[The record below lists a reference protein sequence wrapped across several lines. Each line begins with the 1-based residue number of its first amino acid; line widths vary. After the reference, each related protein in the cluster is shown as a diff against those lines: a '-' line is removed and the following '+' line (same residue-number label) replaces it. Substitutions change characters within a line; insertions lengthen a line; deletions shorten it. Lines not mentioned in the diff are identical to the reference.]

1 MINDTLLTAVEDEL
15 RRGPWRLRFAAEV
28 EARFEEDTQRQ
39 RSRSMVMA
47 GLISAIIYCLFLIND
62 HSFRPDTFTTALALR
77 VGVMLPFGMPILW
90 WVYRGVS
97 PAQRETLMASTVIVA
112 TVISCLIL
120 VESTVPYSYLD
131 VFSFGLILLVGN
143 IVYSLRFNYACVSSA
158 ICIFIILLFVLS
170 YDPMPP
176 EAKRLAIFTIIAQ
189 TLFTLVANYRFE
201 QSERTSY
208 LHVLKEKLRAGYYLK
223 DNQELSRMSVTD
235 PLTNLANRR
244 QFDTVFPVRWQEATD
259 KGLCLGL
266 MVIDIDHFKA
276 YNDYYGHPQGD
287 ECLRQVATAM
297 QANSRDA
304 DLVVRFG
311 GEEFVG
317 LIANASPE
325 AAKPAAERIR
335 CNVEALEIPNHGVS
349 AQSVVTVSVG
359 VAVLYPKVSLAP
371 AELLSQA
378 DEALYEAKR
387 RGRNRV
393 WVASAIDS
401 SSGDNAIDGLSV
413 SA

>member
-15 RRGPWRLRFAAEV
+15 RRGPWRLRFADEV

-39 RSRSMVMA
+39 RGRSMVMA

-62 HSFRPDTFTTALALR
+62 HSFRPDTFATALALR

-311 GEEFVG
+311 GEEFVV

-387 RGRNRV
+387 QGRNRV